1 MLGPLSA
8 LCFMVGARAFG
19 GRMTRRILSAA
30 DVSAILPL
38 NPREG
43 RETGAPDI
51 APLHVRSLADLLG
64 NPALLAPPEAV
75 AAPFLYVGR
84 VTLLS
89 GREKSGK
96 TTLAAGAAAAITTGA
111 DFLGSRL
118 VSGPVLWISLDEA
131 LGDTVRRFD
140 QLGADPHLLHIVSE
154 APAPERLRATLAAT
168 PYRLVV
174 IDTLNEL
181 AMGRSLNESREILPI
196 LRPIVNVIRES
207 LAAGLIIG
215 HAGKSSGAY
224 LGSVTIGG
232 AVDAPLT
239 LKRVGEAKAPP
250 LDPSTEDDGEESP
263 DDGRRLLVGVTRW
276 GGKFRERLQFAYGRY
291 ALGTAPIPIAIRVL
305 RELAAESAGHSAT
318 DLAGLLGKQKQTV
331 LQALQDMRLQG
342 LVNSSGSKSPNRI
355 TDIGRNHLREWEYGN
370 GPRGNGGGTAPEPTR
385 NHTNSDSSQSRFA
398 GVSPAELSGPVDLD
412 EVV

>member
-1 MLGPLSA
+1 
-8 LCFMVGARAFG
+8 
-19 GRMTRRILSAA
+19 MTRRILSSA
-30 DVSAILPL
+30 DLSAVLPIA
-38 NPREG
+38 PEEG
-43 RETGAPDI
+43 RKTGAPEV
-51 APLHVRSLADLLG
+51 APLEVRSLADLLG
-64 NPALLAPPEAV
+64 NPTLLAPPEAV
-75 AAPFLYVGR
+75 AAPFLYAGR

-96 TTLAAGAAAAITTGA
+96 TTLAAGAASAITTGA

-140 QLGADPHLLHIVSE
+140 QLGADPHLLHIVSD
-154 APAPERLRATLAAT
+154 APTPERLRATLAAT

-239 LKRVGEAKAPP
+239 LKRVGEGKAPP
-250 LDPSTEDDGEESP
+250 LDPGTEDDGDESP
-263 DDGRRLLVGVTRW
+263 DDGRRILVGVTRW
-276 GGKFRERLQFAYGRY
+276 GGKFRERLQFANGRY
-291 ALGTAPIPIAIRVL
+291 ALGSAPIPIAICVL
-305 RELAAESAGHSAT
+305 RELAVESAGHSAT
-318 DLAGLLGKQKQTV
+318 DLAGMLGKQKQKV
-331 LQALQDMRLQG
+331 LQTLQDMRSQG
-342 LVNSSGSKSPNRI
+342 LVNSSGNKSPNQI
-355 TDIGRNHLREWEYGN
+355 TDAGRNHLRQWESGN
-370 GPRGNGGGTAPEPTR
+370 GPQGNDGGTAQEPTW
-385 NHTNSDSSQSRFA
+385 NHVDLNSSRSRIT
-398 GVSPAELSGPVDLD
+398 GVRTAELSGPIDLD
-412 EVV
+412 EAV